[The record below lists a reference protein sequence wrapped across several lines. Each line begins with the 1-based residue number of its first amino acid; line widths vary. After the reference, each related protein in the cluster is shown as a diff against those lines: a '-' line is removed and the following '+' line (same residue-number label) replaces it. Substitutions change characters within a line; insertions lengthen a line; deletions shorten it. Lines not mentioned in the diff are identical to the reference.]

1 MASSRTTL
9 ERPQRWDAAFDPQMT
24 EADVDRLL
32 SIPPFSKM
40 RPESFPPRL
49 QLRDI
54 LKHDTS
60 IRKYRK
66 GEIVVR
72 QGDYGNSAFLV
83 ISGNV
88 RVVLRPGLP
97 PSVLGRRE
105 PARRGFFRL
114 MAQLWAGG
122 KEPESF
128 DAAELKRDRGVGERV
143 GDGENVKVF
152 LQDVPRVLSE
162 QKTDIIQPG
171 ELF

>member
-9 ERPQRWDAAFDPQMT
+9 ERPQRWDAAFDPKMT
-24 EADVDRLL
+24 DADVDRLL

-40 RPESFPPRL
+40 RPEHFPPRL

-60 IRKYRK
+60 IRRYRK

-83 ISGNV
+83 LSGDV
-88 RVVLRPGLP
+88 RVVLRPGLA
-97 PSVLGRRE
+97 PSLLGRRE
-105 PARRGFFRL
+105 PARRSVVRL
-114 MAQLWAGG
+114 LAQLWAKR

-128 DAAELKRDRGVGERV
+128 KAAELK
-143 GDGENVKVF
+143 GDKEIAASVDQGDEVKVF
-152 LQDVPRVLSE
+152 LQDIPR
-162 QKTDIIQPG
+162 I
-171 ELF
+171 